1 MLGSED
7 KADFSGRSVSKAR
20 GARPQSWTERTIWGN
35 SGQPSPDATWKLRW
49 TLPRS
54 ETPDLWFTMLTLQ
67 SGQEWSRKEKKKNQ
81 KTKEGR
87 KGWREGRKW
96 RKRERGTA
104 KENKEEISYL
114 TLPKLGFSSF
124 IKL

>member
-67 SGQEWSRKEKKKNQ
+67 SGQEWSRKEKKKSED
-81 KTKEGR
+81 KRRKEGMEGR
-87 KGWREGRKW
+87 KKVEK
-96 RKRERGTA
+96 KRERNSKRKQRG
-104 KENKEEISYL
+104 NKL
-114 TLPKLGFSSF
+114 FNLA
-124 IKL
+124 